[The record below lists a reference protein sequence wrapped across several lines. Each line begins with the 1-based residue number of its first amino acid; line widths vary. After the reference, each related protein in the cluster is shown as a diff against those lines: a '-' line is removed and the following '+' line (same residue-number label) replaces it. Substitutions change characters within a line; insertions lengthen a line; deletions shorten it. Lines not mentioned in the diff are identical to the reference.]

1 LRLVESGCDSGTG
14 EVLTTAK
21 LKIGVKVPDFTAPAT
36 GGVSWRLKEAAGKKL
51 VIYFYPKDMTSGC
64 TRESQD
70 FRDHYAAFRKA
81 GAQIIGVSRDS
92 VASHEKFV
100 EKEKLPFPLLSDPQE
115 QLCKLF
121 DVIKEKSLYGRK
133 YLGIERSTFLLD
145 GKGVLRHEWRK
156 VKVPGHAEEVL
167 EAAKSL

>member
-1 LRLVESGCDSGTG
+1 M
-14 EVLTTAK
+14 TTP
-21 LKIGVKVPDFTAPAT
+21 KIGSKIKDFSLPSS
-36 GGVSWRLKEAAGKKL
+36 GGGTWSSKDAAGRKL

-70 FRDHYAAFRKA
+70 FRDLYSAFRKA
-81 GAQIIGVSRDS
+81 GVDVVGVSRDS
-92 VASHEKFV
+92 VKSHDKFT
-100 EKEKLPFPLLSDPQE
+100 EKEKLPFPLLSDE
-115 QLCKLF
+115 DERLCKLF
-121 DVIKEKSLYGRK
+121 DVIHEKSLYGRK

-145 GKGVLRHEWRK
+145 GTGILRREWRK